1 MRNTNLWTLRPVS
14 TLWTRA
20 DTEKDRRLTVTK
32 TEPTTARFEMIEAGG
47 RTLRVAHWRLD
58 EPSDHPPI
66 LFFNG
71 IGANIEAVAPLAEQL
86 TERGFVM
93 FDMPGVGESPE
104 PSVPYNTFTMC
115 WTAKQLLDRLELD
128 VVDVMGVSWGGAM
141 AQHFALQHPKRTRRV
156 VLAATTAGMLMVPGK
171 PAALT
176 KMIDPRRY
184 VDPEFMNEHFMT
196 LYGGMTKRPG
206 SKAQHIGRL
215 KPPSPRGYLYQL
227 IAMLGWTS
235 LPALPFLDKE
245 VLIMMGGEDSIVP
258 PVNGKILAAAI
269 RHSRLEM
276 FEDGGHLF
284 LLTHADE
291 SVAMLRD
298 FLDAPDTAAELK
310 RAA

>member
-1 MRNTNLWTLRPVS
+1 MTATDQDKS
-14 TLWTRA
+14 TA
-20 DTEKDRRLTVTK
+20 IY
-32 TEPTTARFEMIEAGG
+32 EMIEAGG
-47 RTLRVAHWRLD
+47 RSLRVAHWRLD
-58 EPSDHPPI
+58 EASKHPPI

-71 IGANIEAVAPLAEQL
+71 IGANIEAVAPLAERL

-104 PSVPYNTFTMC
+104 PSMPYNPFTMC
-115 WTAKQLLDRLELD
+115 WTATQVLDKLGLD

-141 AQHFALQHPKRTRRV
+141 TQHFALQHPKRTRRV

-171 PAALT
+171 PAALS

-215 KPPSPRGYLYQL
+215 KPPTPRGYLYQL
-227 IAMLGWTS
+227 FAMFGWTS

-245 VLIMMGGEDSIVP
+245 VLIMMGEKDNIVLP
-258 PVNGKILAAAI
+258 INGRILAAAI
-269 RHSRLEM
+269 RNSRLET
-276 FEDGGHLF
+276 FADGGHLF
-284 LLTHADE
+284 LLTHAEE
-291 SVAMLRD
+291 SVALLRD
-298 FLDAPDTAAELK
+298 FLDSPDTAAERK

>member
-1 MRNTNLWTLRPVS
+1 MSDATQETS
-14 TLWTRA
+14 TATY
-20 DTEKDRRLTVTK
+20 
-32 TEPTTARFEMIEAGG
+32 EMIDAGG

-58 EPSDHPPI
+58 QAWDHPPI

-71 IGANIEAVAPLAEQL
+71 IGANIEAVAPLAEKL
-86 TERGFVM
+86 TERAFVM
-93 FDMPGVGESPE
+93 FDMPGIGDSPE
-104 PSVPYNTFTMC
+104 PSLPYNPFTMC
-115 WTAKQLLDRLELD
+115 WTATQVLDRLGLD

-184 VDPEFMNEHFMT
+184 IDPEFMNEHFMT
-196 LYGGMTKRPG
+196 LYGGMTKRPA